1 MENYFPSIIAQ
12 IQPAD
17 EPKEKPGDSKEEAKK
32 DNGPPASPELMET
45 GKQQYLICSA
55 CHGQQGEGLAT
66 GPPLAG
72 SEWVNG
78 PVENLIRI
86 QLRGLEGPIRVKGE
100 EYNIAGGMAPLAYQS
115 DQQIAGV
122 LSYIRSSF
130 GNDSSA
136 VTPEQVAALREE
148 VGKPQLTVEELEE
161 PETVNGPPLSET
173 GEPLPAPDKYK
184 DLDTSSGIPVW
195 AILLILIL
203 IGVCV
208 KLVLKKK

>member
-1 MENYFPSIIAQ
+1 MEYLFPSLIAQ
-12 IQPAD
+12 IQPAE
-17 EPKEKPGDSKEEAKK
+17 EPKEKPEDSKDVAKK
-32 DNGPPASPELMET
+32 EDGPPASAELLET
-45 GKQQYLICSA
+45 GKQQYLICAA

-78 PVENLIRI
+78 PVENLIKI

-130 GNDSSA
+130 GNSASA
-136 VTPEQVAALREE
+136 VTTEQVAALREE
-148 VGKPQLTVEELEE
+148 AGKPQITVDELEE
-161 PETVNGPPLSET
+161 PESANGPPLTET

-184 DLDTSSGIPVW
+184 DLDTSSGIPFW
-195 AILLILIL
+195 IILVILALIV
-203 IGVCV
+203 VCLR
-208 KLVLKKK
+208 LVLKKK